1 MVAVVENGA
10 IQEGGVLAGGGGA
23 ALASDNTNVL
33 LSSTRMEAL
42 GLAAGMSYARNWV
55 GKVDWYI
62 DNTCVINNFR
72 RMHRWIANDWSKAG
86 DRDVNG
92 YIDVMRQQVKGEWTV
107 HHQLGH
113 VEKRKKYRWKDP
125 WTMAEWG
132 NWVADGIAGH
142 ARKMAEMEEKEWV
155 ASVDKWN
162 AEVDR
167 RERMGNIAKA
177 VARPVRARAVSLLPA

>member
-1 MVAVVENGA
+1 
-10 IQEGGVLAGGGGA
+10 
-23 ALASDNTNVL
+23 
-33 LSSTRMEAL
+33 
-42 GLAAGMSYARNWV
+42 MSYARNWV
-55 GKVDWYI
+55 SKVDWYI
-62 DNTCVINNFR
+62 DNTGVINNFR
-72 RMHRWIANDWSKAG
+72 RMHRWVANDWSKAG

-125 WTMAEWG
+125 SWTMAEWG
-132 NWVADGIAGH
+132 NWVADGIAGR

-155 ASVDKWN
+155 ASVDKCN

-167 RERMGNIAKA
+167 RERMGGIAKA
-177 VARPVRARAVSLLPA
+177 VAKPVRARAVPLLPA